1 MKTAALLEKRKSK
14 YFKVA
19 IQKDTVTLRKL
30 RIIQG
35 VRRIGLNSFYLPFTE
50 ENTEF
55 LLENDFEFN
64 GAFKQFQKKQYEI
77 NNSIT
82 KIPKYKKKR
91 LIPYNFQIEGVNY
104 IENKNGL
111 ALIADVMG
119 LGKTITALAWIQ
131 YRKDINTVLIT
142 CPSSLKINWQEEFNK
157 WVTRKFKVQILS
169 SETPYEITGDV
180 VVVNYDILHNWV
192 IDLKLTNFDV
202 CIADEIHYCKSDK
215 SLRTKAFKEITMNI
229 PNRIGLTGTPIEND
243 PMEIYYLVNLINKN
257 IFPNW
262 VKFIQRYCDAKQ
274 IDQNVR
280 RKPIPE
286 SLKSEINNLTG
297 KSSLT
302 AKERIKLQDLGE
314 RLDKLQHPTI
324 KVWKRNG
331 FTNQKELHR
340 VLKKHVMIRR
350 TYDDVDLELP
360 DKIYSDI
367 HLALNNRAAY
377 VKAENEFIQYVKE
390 KFEAME
396 LDNELAGFNDIAELK
411 LAKIQKLDAISRA
424 PALAKL
430 QELKLLA
437 AQGKIEQV
445 INWIDNFLQSDEKLI
460 VFAVNRVIVKTI
472 MDAFPAAVKIDGS
485 TTPKKRNEAV
495 KSFQK
500 DDKVKLFVGNIKA
513 AGVGLTLT
521 AANKVAIVQF
531 PWNPGEVLQA
541 EGRSLRIGQTKKVT
555 VYKFIAKDTIE
566 ERIVKLLDYKQ
577 DEIDQIID
585 GKNIKY
591 KKDLVKLLIES
602 YRK

>member
-1 MKTAALLEKRKSK
+1 MKTAALLEKRESK

-19 IQKDTVTLRKL
+19 VQKDNVTLRKL
-30 RIIQG
+30 RVIRG
-35 VRRIGLNSFYLPFTE
+35 VRRIGINAFYLPFTE
-50 ENTEF
+50 ENVEF
-55 LLENDFEFN
+55 LMENDFEFN
-64 GAFKQFQKKQYEI
+64 GAFKKFQKNQFKI
-77 NNSIT
+77 RNSIT
-82 KIPKYKKKR
+82 KIPKYKKKG
-91 LIPYNFQIEGVNY
+91 LKPYNYQLEGVNY
-104 IENKNGL
+104 IDYHNGL
-111 ALIADVMG
+111 ALVADVMG

-131 YRKDINTVLIT
+131 YRKDVETVLIT
-142 CPSSLKINWQEEFNK
+142 CPSSLKINWQEEFDK
-157 WVTRKFKVQILS
+157 WVTRKFDIQILS
-169 SETPYEITGDV
+169 GKTPYEITGDV
-180 VVVNYDILHNWV
+180 IIVNYDILHHWV
-192 IDLKLTNFDV
+192 VDLKLTNFDV
-202 CIADEIHYCKSDK
+202 CIADEIHYCKSDR
-215 SLRTKAFKEITMNI
+215 SLRTKAFKEITMGI

-262 VKFIQRYCDAKQ
+262 ITFIQRYCDGKQ

-286 SLKSEINNLTG
+286 SLTNEIHTLTG
-297 KSSLT
+297 KSALSRE
-302 AKERIKLQDLGE
+302 ERVRLQDLGE
-314 RLDKLQHPTI
+314 QLDSLRHPTK

-340 VLKKHVMIRR
+340 ILKKHVMIRR
-350 TYDDVDLELP
+350 TFDDVDLELP
-360 DKIYSDI
+360 DKVYSNI
-367 HLALNNRAAY
+367 HLALDNEAAY

-390 KFEAME
+390 KFDAME
-396 LDNELAGFNDIAELK
+396 LDDELAGFNDIAELK
-411 LAKIQKLDAISRA
+411 LAKVQKLDAISRA

-437 AQGKIEQV
+437 GIGKIEQV

-460 VFAVNRVIVKTI
+460 VFAVNRVIVKAL
-472 MDAFPAAVKIDGS
+472 MDAFPDAVKIDGS
-485 TTPKKRNEAV
+485 TTTKKRNEAV
-495 KSFQK
+495 KSFQN

-521 AANKVAIVQF
+521 AASKVAIVQF

-555 VYKFIAKDTIE
+555 IYKFIAKDTIE

-577 DEIDQIID
+577 DEIDKIID
-585 GKNIKY
+585 GKDVKY

-602 YRK
+602 YR